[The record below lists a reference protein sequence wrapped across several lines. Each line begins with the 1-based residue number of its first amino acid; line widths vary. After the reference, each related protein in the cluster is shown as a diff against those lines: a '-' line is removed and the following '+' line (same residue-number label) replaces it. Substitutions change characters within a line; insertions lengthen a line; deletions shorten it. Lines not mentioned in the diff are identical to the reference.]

1 MKKKLLII
9 DDDEGIREL
18 LASMLL
24 PMTDVYDIYKA
35 ENGAKGIA
43 LARQVVPDHVFTD
56 MQMPGLDGLETFR
69 ELKKLNPCIKVVL
82 MTGFASQDR
91 IDAALQE
98 GAVDCLM
105 KPFTVGD
112 VKAVLE
118 KH

>member
-9 DDDEGIREL
+9 DDEEAIREL

-24 PMTDVYDIYKA
+24 PMADVYDIYKA
-35 ENGAKGIA
+35 ESGTKGIA
-43 LARQVVPDHVFTD
+43 LARQVVLDHVITD

-69 ELKKLNPCIKVVL
+69 ELKKLNPCVKVVL
-82 MTGFASQDR
+82 MTGSADHDR

-98 GAVDCLM
+98 GAIDCLM
-105 KPFTVGD
+105 KPFTVGE

-118 KH
+118 KY

>member
-9 DDDEGIREL
+9 DDETAIREL

-24 PMTDVYDIYKA
+24 SMSGLYDIYKA
-35 ENGAKGIA
+35 ESGEKAIA
-43 LARQVVPDHVFTD
+43 LARTVVPDCVFTD
-56 MQMPGLDGLETFR
+56 MQMSGLDGLETFR

-105 KPFTVGD
+105 KPFTIAD

>member
-1 MKKKLLII
+1 VKKKLLII
-9 DDDEGIREL
+9 DDDEAIREL

-35 ENGAKGIA
+35 ESGAKAIA
-43 LARQVVPDHVFTD
+43 LARQVVLDHVFTD

-105 KPFTVGD
+105 KPFTAGD
-112 VKAVLE
+112 VKAILE